1 MVFDQGFLKVIL
13 SNGGLIR
20 HILSI
25 PTLKQ
30 LLKPYTKHQKAEKE
44 RKNSTKDILVAL
56 EQKITKGALQEYRD
70 PLIFRF
76 SSKFLS

>member
-1 MVFDQGFLKVIL
+1 MIKGFLKVIL

-30 LLKPYTKHQKAEKE
+30 LLKPYTKYQKAEKK
-44 RKNSTKDILVAL
+44 RTNNTKDILVAL
-56 EQKITKGALQEYRD
+56 ERKITKGALQEYRG
-70 PLIFRF
+70 PLIFQF

>member
-1 MVFDQGFLKVIL
+1 
-13 SNGGLIR
+13 
-20 HILSI
+20 LSI

-30 LLKPYTKHQKAEKE
+30 LLKPYTKYQKAEKE

-56 EQKITKGALQEYRD
+56 EQKITKGALQEYRG
-70 PLIFRF
+70 PFIFRF